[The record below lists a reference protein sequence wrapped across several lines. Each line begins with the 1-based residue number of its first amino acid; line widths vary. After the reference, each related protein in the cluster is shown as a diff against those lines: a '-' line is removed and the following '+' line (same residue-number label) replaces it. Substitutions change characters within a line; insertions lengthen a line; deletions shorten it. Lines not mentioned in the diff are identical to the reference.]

1 MSNRTR
7 FEVEQFLLADNFDRV
22 NTPKNNK
29 YFIEISVDKKIT
41 LVFTGKLS

>member
-29 YFIEISVDKKIT
+29 YFIEISADKKIT
-41 LVFTGKLS
+41 LVFTGNLS